1 MVITPLSKSRNFK
14 ISKKKVKW
22 QSEEIKYKKKKWI
35 FELISDLTLS

>member
-14 ISKKKVKW
+14 ISKTKGKMA
-22 QSEEIKYKKKKWI
+22 SEEIKYKKKKWI